1 MIVLY
6 LFARIFLAL
15 AHALV
20 RFRVSRLEKRYVRT
34 AAAADALLKTSAT
47 KSGNNRP
54 DPYVTAK
61 QQYELARLA
70 LKRDQVEAR
79 YTGWQSFSER
89 FGKMRA
95 GLAGYRGVVVPYLF
109 GLVDVGVVV
118 GLMNHYALRVNEVRA
133 MLGL

>member
-6 LFARIFLAL
+6 LFARVFLAL
-15 AHALV
+15 AHALI
-20 RFRVSRLEKRYVRT
+20 RFRVGRLEKRYVRT

-54 DPYVTAK
+54 DPYVAAK
-61 QQYELARLA
+61 HQYELARLA

-79 YTGWQSFSER
+79 YTGWQAFSER
-89 FGKMRA
+89 FGKMRT

-109 GLVDVGVVV
+109 GLVDVATTI
-118 GLMNHYALRVNEVRA
+118 GLMNHYAVSVSDVRA